1 MIFDQCQIV
10 SSIKLFWFLSV
21 CLERGQSSAHNMGLK
36 NICWGEKKRL
46 KLLKM
51 KLIYL
56 EKFQCRLDM
65 YDECL

>member
-36 NICWGEKKRL
+36 NICWGEKK
-46 KLLKM
+46 KAQAVKNEA
-51 KLIYL
+51 YL
-56 EKFQCRLDM
+56 S
-65 YDECL
+65 